1 MRYIEISLIKN
12 TTAMTTSVNYI
23 NVLSQTF
30 VKFTDCNNLKKF
42 LQRTW
47 NKSR

>member
-30 VKFTDCNNLKKF
+30 VKFILLSAKLFEQLK
-42 LQRTW
+42 
-47 NKSR
+47 N